1 MLTVCPRPLITEG
14 CSAGSVAEAAAVLEE
29 AARREAYRLQLLGE
43 KQAELKKFKES
54 LKKENGGA

>member
-1 MLTVCPRPLITEG
+1 MRCLRHLLG
-14 CSAGSVAEAAAVLEE
+14 LSNALRYFF
-29 AARREAYRLQLLGE
+29 ARREAYRLQLLGE